1 MKRRI
6 RGTIL
11 GLVMLSVLAVS
22 VSAKASVDNGAG
34 RLNFQQFKIYGS
46 QQTLMATGY
55 TQYSPYGTINVIVDN
70 MYKTDGSASTYRTS
84 LWTVTNTATGAVA
97 VDRKEVTVGKEIAI
111 EVNPGNVSGVRY
123 DINVKGNSSADA
135 LISGSVKN
143 FNKI

>member
-1 MKRRI
+1 
-6 RGTIL
+6 
-11 GLVMLSVLAVS
+11 MLSVLAVS
-22 VSAKASVDNGAG
+22 VSAKASVDNGVG
-34 RLNFQQFKIYGS
+34 RMNFQQFKIYGS

-97 VDRKEVTVGKEIAI
+97 ADRKEVTVGKEIAI

-123 DINVKGNSSADA
+123 GINVKGNSSADA